1 MRVPHLLLAAS
12 LLVAGGAALADP
24 GGHGFHHGEEFLRG
38 VSLTDAQREQVR
50 QIEQAGWTQAKSG
63 FEQMRSVHE
72 QIMSRLLS
80 PGSVSEADLAPLVQQ
95 EQALRAQMD
104 ERRLTAALQIRQVLT
119 PQQLAEAAAKHQQIE
134 SLHEQEHQLMQPSDA
149 E

>member
-1 MRVPHLLLAAS
+1 MR
-12 LLVAGGAALADP
+12 G
-24 GGHGFHHGEEFLRG
+24 
-38 VSLTDAQREQVR
+38 
-50 QIEQAGWTQAKSG
+50 
-63 FEQMRSVHE
+63 VHE
-72 QIMSRLLS
+72 QIMARLLS

-104 ERRLTAALQIRQVLT
+104 EQRLARALAVRQVLT

-134 SLHEQEHQLMQPSDA
+134 SLHQQEHQLMEPPGQ

>member
-1 MRVPHLLLAAS
+1 MRRLSLLAAS
-12 LLVAGGAALADP
+12 FLAAGCGIALADP
-24 GGHGFHHGEEFLRG
+24 AGHGFHHGEDFLRG
-38 VSLTDAQREQVR
+38 VSLTEAQRDQVK
-50 QIEQAGWTQAKSG
+50 QIEQAGWTQARAG
-63 FEQMRSVHE
+63 FEQMRGVHE
-72 QIMSRLLS
+72 QIMARLLS

-104 ERRLTAALQIRQVLT
+104 EQRLARALAVRQVLT

-134 SLHEQEHQLMQPSDA
+134 SLHQQEHQLMEPPGQ